1 MRGVT
6 STTRQRLGLGLL
18 IGGLG
23 VALLSVAAYAL
34 GVGETTTTHTS
45 TEQAGTSSGS
55 SGGSSGGSSSP
66 ETPEQFLAALQRAER
81 EGDAAFRL
89 VRLHPAVIERYG
101 EEACRAFVSEPADPT
116 SQFEIVRI
124 DHTGAWD
131 YTSDGKTTT
140 IADTVFVV
148 TNRVALGQEQQQ
160 VDVHVAPV
168 DGTQR
173 WFTDCTPG

>member
-1 MRGVT
+1 MT
-6 STTRQRLGLGLL
+6 SATRYRWGLGLL

-34 GVGETTTTHTS
+34 GVGETTTTQTG

-55 SGGSSGGSSSP
+55 SSGSSSP
-66 ETPEQFLAALQRAER
+66 ETPEQFLATLQRAQR
-81 EGDAAFRL
+81 AGDAEFLLAH
-89 VRLHPAVIERYG
+89 LHPAVIARYG
-101 EEACRAFVSEPADPT
+101 EDVCRASVSESADPT
-116 SQFEIVRI
+116 STFAEVRV
-124 DHTGAWD
+124 DHTGSWD
-131 YTSDGKTTT
+131 YTSDGQTTT

-148 TNRVALGQEQQQ
+148 ANRVAHGQEQQQ

-168 DGTQR
+168 HGDQR